1 MSKIA
6 LSALKEFCRQAL
18 EKEGMSA
25 ENAEITARV
34 PVSYTHLRAVYVY
47 LPQNAR
53 RPDAYVCVL

>member
-34 PVSYTHLRAVYVY
+34 LSET
-47 LPQNAR
+47 
-53 RPDAYVCVL
+53 DG